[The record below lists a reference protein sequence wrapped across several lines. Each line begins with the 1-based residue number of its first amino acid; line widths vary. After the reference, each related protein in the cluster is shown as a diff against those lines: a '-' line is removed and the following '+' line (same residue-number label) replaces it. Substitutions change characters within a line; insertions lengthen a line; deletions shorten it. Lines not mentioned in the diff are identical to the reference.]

1 LLTRAKLTAFDFA
14 LYAAVVL
21 AWGFA
26 WIGIHFQVGVV
37 SPDVSVM
44 WRFLIAG
51 PIMLAIGALRRE
63 RLHFGLMDHA
73 RFALLGFFLFSL
85 NFLFYYHAAIS
96 LPSGLLSIAFSL
108 ASFFN
113 VWLGALFLGAPI
125 DRRVVAGGLLGA
137 VGMAGLFYPQFS
149 GHNFPRSALIGM
161 GLSLAGT
168 FAFCLGNIVSAR
180 LQKRK
185 IPVFAATGYAMLY
198 GSAGLALYAA
208 ANGHAFTIEWT
219 LPYLAG
225 LAYLAVFGSVV
236 AFACYLTLLGRIG
249 PDRAGYVTVLGPAV
263 ALTVSTFV
271 ENFQWTGVAALGLLA
286 VLAGNILVLRP
297 TSK

>member
-1 LLTRAKLTAFDFA
+1 
-14 LYAAVVL
+14 
-21 AWGFA
+21 
-26 WIGIHFQVGVV
+26 
-37 SPDVSVM
+37 
-44 WRFLIAG
+44 
-51 PIMLAIGALRRE
+51 
-63 RLHFGLMDHA
+63 
-73 RFALLGFFLFSL
+73 
-85 NFLFYYHAAIS
+85 
-96 LPSGLLSIAFSL
+96 
-108 ASFFN
+108 
-113 VWLGALFLGAPI
+113 
-125 DRRVVAGGLLGA
+125 
-137 VGMAGLFYPQFS
+137 
-149 GHNFPRSALIGM
+149 LIGM

-297 TSK
+297 TKK